1 MRKYDVV
8 VIGAGPGGM
17 TAALYAARANLNV
30 AMLDRGIYGGQMNNT
45 DDIENYPGF
54 TTIKGPELGEK
65 MYQGTVKAGVNF
77 VYGDVQNVTV
87 DDQQMKHIQTDSDE
101 LVASAVIIA
110 TGSNNR
116 KLGVPGEEK
125 FSGKGVSYCAVCD
138 GSFFKGKNVTV
149 VGGGDSA
156 ISEGLYL
163 ANVTDGVNVIHRRD
177 QLRAQKVLQ
186 NRAFDNDKIDF
197 TWNTSVTEILGD
209 ENHVTGV
216 KIHNNQVGD
225 DTTLDTDG
233 VFVYVGNFPNS
244 QIFNNLNIT
253 DQAGWIITNDQME
266 TTIPGIYAIGDV
278 RQKQLR
284 QITTAVGDGG
294 IAGQNAF
301 EYFEAIKHRKRLKI
315 KERKIT
321 LWKSNIGQTLLAPF
335 VISVLTE

>member
-266 TTIPGIYAIGDV
+266 TTIPVIYAIGDV

-301 EYFEAIKHRKRLKI
+301 EYFEAIKHR
-315 KERKIT
+315 
-321 LWKSNIGQTLLAPF
+321 QT
-335 VISVLTE
+335 VKD

>member
-101 LVASAVIIA
+101 LVASTVIIA

-301 EYFEAIKHRKRLKI
+301 EYFEAIKHR
-315 KERKIT
+315 
-321 LWKSNIGQTLLAPF
+321 QT
-335 VISVLTE
+335 VKD

>member
-197 TWNTSVTEILGD
+197 TWNTSVIEILGD

-301 EYFEAIKHRKRLKI
+301 EYFEAIKHR
-315 KERKIT
+315 
-321 LWKSNIGQTLLAPF
+321 QT
-335 VISVLTE
+335 VKD

>member
-101 LVASAVIIA
+101 LVASAIIIA

-301 EYFEAIKHRKRLKI
+301 EYFEAIKHR
-315 KERKIT
+315 
-321 LWKSNIGQTLLAPF
+321 QT
-335 VISVLTE
+335 VKD

>member
-156 ISEGLYL
+156 ISEGFYL

-301 EYFEAIKHRKRLKI
+301 EYFEAIKHR
-315 KERKIT
+315 
-321 LWKSNIGQTLLAPF
+321 QT
-335 VISVLTE
+335 VKD

>member
-186 NRAFDNDKIDF
+186 NLAFDNDKIDF

-301 EYFEAIKHRKRLKI
+301 EYFEAIKHR
-315 KERKIT
+315 
-321 LWKSNIGQTLLAPF
+321 QT
-335 VISVLTE
+335 VKD

>member
-1 MRKYDVV
+1 MRQYDVV

-65 MYQGTVKAGVNF
+65 MYQGTVKTGVNF

-163 ANVTDGVNVIHRRD
+163 ANVTDGVNVIHRRN

-216 KIHNNQVGD
+216 KIHNNQTGD

-233 VFVYVGNFPNS
+233 VFVYVGNVPNS

-253 DQAGWIITNDQME
+253 DQAGWVITNDQME

-301 EYFEAIKHRKRLKI
+301 EYVEAIKHR
-315 KERKIT
+315 
-321 LWKSNIGQTLLAPF
+321 QT
-335 VISVLTE
+335 VKD

>member
-101 LVASAVIIA
+101 LVANAVIIA

-301 EYFEAIKHRKRLKI
+301 EYFEAIKHR
-315 KERKIT
+315 
-321 LWKSNIGQTLLAPF
+321 QT
-335 VISVLTE
+335 VKD

>member
-116 KLGVPGEEK
+116 KLGVPGEEN

-186 NRAFDNDKIDF
+186 NRAFDNDKIDL

-301 EYFEAIKHRKRLKI
+301 EYFEAIKHR
-315 KERKIT
+315 
-321 LWKSNIGQTLLAPF
+321 QT
-335 VISVLTE
+335 VKD

>member
-17 TAALYAARANLNV
+17 TAALYAARANLSV

-301 EYFEAIKHRKRLKI
+301 EYFEAIKHR
-315 KERKIT
+315 
-321 LWKSNIGQTLLAPF
+321 QT
-335 VISVLTE
+335 VKD

>member
-216 KIHNNQVGD
+216 KVHNNQVGD

-266 TTIPGIYAIGDV
+266 TTIPRIYAIGDV

-301 EYFEAIKHRKRLKI
+301 EYFEAIKHR
-315 KERKIT
+315 
-321 LWKSNIGQTLLAPF
+321 QT
-335 VISVLTE
+335 VKD

>member
-216 KIHNNQVGD
+216 KIHHNQVGD

-301 EYFEAIKHRKRLKI
+301 EYFEAIKHR
-315 KERKIT
+315 
-321 LWKSNIGQTLLAPF
+321 QT
-335 VISVLTE
+335 VKD

>member
-163 ANVTDGVNVIHRRD
+163 ANVTDGVNVVHRRD

-301 EYFEAIKHRKRLKI
+301 EYFEAIKHR
-315 KERKIT
+315 
-321 LWKSNIGQTLLAPF
+321 QT
-335 VISVLTE
+335 VKD

>member
-1 MRKYDVV
+1 MSKYDVV

-65 MYQGTVKAGVNF
+65 MYQGSVKAGVNF

-301 EYFEAIKHRKRLKI
+301 EYFEAIKHR
-315 KERKIT
+315 
-321 LWKSNIGQTLLAPF
+321 QT
-335 VISVLTE
+335 VKD

>member
-266 TTIPGIYAIGDV
+266 TTIPGIYAIGDA

-301 EYFEAIKHRKRLKI
+301 EYFEAIKHR
-315 KERKIT
+315 
-321 LWKSNIGQTLLAPF
+321 QT
-335 VISVLTE
+335 VKD

>member
-209 ENHVTGV
+209 ENYVTGV

-301 EYFEAIKHRKRLKI
+301 EYFEAIKHR
-315 KERKIT
+315 
-321 LWKSNIGQTLLAPF
+321 QT
-335 VISVLTE
+335 VKD

>member
-1 MRKYDVV
+1 MSKYDVV

-110 TGSNNR
+110 TGSNSR
-116 KLGVPGEEK
+116 KLGVPGEEN

-301 EYFEAIKHRKRLKI
+301 EYFEAIKHR
-315 KERKIT
+315 
-321 LWKSNIGQTLLAPF
+321 QT
-335 VISVLTE
+335 VKD

>member
-301 EYFEAIKHRKRLKI
+301 EYFEAIKNR
-315 KERKIT
+315 
-321 LWKSNIGQTLLAPF
+321 QT
-335 VISVLTE
+335 VKD

>member
-1 MRKYDVV
+1 MSKYDVV

-65 MYQGTVKAGVNF
+65 MYQGSVKAGVNF

-244 QIFNNLNIT
+244 QIFNNFNIT

-301 EYFEAIKHRKRLKI
+301 EYFEAIKHR
-315 KERKIT
+315 
-321 LWKSNIGQTLLAPF
+321 QT
-335 VISVLTE
+335 VKD

>member
-1 MRKYDVV
+1 MSKYDVV

-17 TAALYAARANLNV
+17 TAALYAARANLSV

-65 MYQGTVKAGVNF
+65 MYQGSVKAGVNF

-301 EYFEAIKHRKRLKI
+301 EYFEAIKHR
-315 KERKIT
+315 
-321 LWKSNIGQTLLAPF
+321 QT
-335 VISVLTE
+335 VKD

>member
-163 ANVTDGVNVIHRRD
+163 ANVTDGVNVTHRRD

-301 EYFEAIKHRKRLKI
+301 EYFEAIKHR
-315 KERKIT
+315 
-321 LWKSNIGQTLLAPF
+321 QT
-335 VISVLTE
+335 VKD

>member
-77 VYGDVQNVTV
+77 VYGDIQNVTV

-301 EYFEAIKHRKRLKI
+301 EYFEAIKHR
-315 KERKIT
+315 
-321 LWKSNIGQTLLAPF
+321 QT
-335 VISVLTE
+335 VKD

>member
-177 QLRAQKVLQ
+177 QLRSQKVLQ

-301 EYFEAIKHRKRLKI
+301 EYFEAIKHR
-315 KERKIT
+315 
-321 LWKSNIGQTLLAPF
+321 QT
-335 VISVLTE
+335 VKD

>member
-77 VYGDVQNVTV
+77 VYGDDQNVTV

-301 EYFEAIKHRKRLKI
+301 EYFEAIKHR
-315 KERKIT
+315 
-321 LWKSNIGQTLLAPF
+321 QT
-335 VISVLTE
+335 VKD

>member
-116 KLGVPGEEK
+116 KLGVPGEEN

-301 EYFEAIKHRKRLKI
+301 EYFESIKHR
-315 KERKIT
+315 
-321 LWKSNIGQTLLAPF
+321 QT
-335 VISVLTE
+335 VKD

>member
-163 ANVTDGVNVIHRRD
+163 ANVTDGINVIHRRD

-216 KIHNNQVGD
+216 KIYNNQVGD

-301 EYFEAIKHRKRLKI
+301 EYFEAIKHR
-315 KERKIT
+315 
-321 LWKSNIGQTLLAPF
+321 QT
-335 VISVLTE
+335 VKD

>member
-1 MRKYDVV
+1 M
-8 VIGAGPGGM
+8 IGAGPGGM

-30 AMLDRGIYGGQMNNT
+30 AMLDRGIYGGQMNDT

-301 EYFEAIKHRKRLKI
+301 EYFEAIKHR
-315 KERKIT
+315 
-321 LWKSNIGQTLLAPF
+321 QT
-335 VISVLTE
+335 VKD

>member
-1 MRKYDVV
+1 MRQYDVV

-77 VYGDVQNVTV
+77 VYGDVQNVTA

-116 KLGVPGEEK
+116 KLGVPDEEK

-216 KIHNNQVGD
+216 KIHNNQAGD

-233 VFVYVGNFPNS
+233 VFVYVGNVPNS

-301 EYFEAIKHRKRLKI
+301 EYVEAIKHR
-315 KERKIT
+315 
-321 LWKSNIGQTLLAPF
+321 QT
-335 VISVLTE
+335 VKD

>member
-253 DQAGWIITNDQME
+253 DQAGWIITNDQRE

-301 EYFEAIKHRKRLKI
+301 EYFEAIKHR
-315 KERKIT
+315 
-321 LWKSNIGQTLLAPF
+321 QT
-335 VISVLTE
+335 VKD

>member
-1 MRKYDVV
+1 MSKYDVV

-45 DDIENYPGF
+45 DDIENYPGV

-301 EYFEAIKHRKRLKI
+301 EYFEAIKHR
-315 KERKIT
+315 
-321 LWKSNIGQTLLAPF
+321 QT
-335 VISVLTE
+335 VKD

>member
-177 QLRAQKVLQ
+177 QLRVQKVLQ

-301 EYFEAIKHRKRLKI
+301 EYFEAIKHR
-315 KERKIT
+315 
-321 LWKSNIGQTLLAPF
+321 QT
-335 VISVLTE
+335 VKD

>member
-116 KLGVPGEEK
+116 KLGVLGEEK

-301 EYFEAIKHRKRLKI
+301 EYFEAIKHR
-315 KERKIT
+315 
-321 LWKSNIGQTLLAPF
+321 QT
-335 VISVLTE
+335 VKD